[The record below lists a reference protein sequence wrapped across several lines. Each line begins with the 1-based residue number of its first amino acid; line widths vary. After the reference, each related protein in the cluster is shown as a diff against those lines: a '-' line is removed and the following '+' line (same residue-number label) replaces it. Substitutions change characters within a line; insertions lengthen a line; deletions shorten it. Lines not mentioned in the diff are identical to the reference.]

1 MVTLILTI
9 IHVQANEL
17 TLNTGANVNFD
28 ADYFPSKTTENYGV
42 ILLTGSSGGKGNEMA
57 KRIVN
62 MGYPVLSLAYF
73 YEDIK
78 RKVYQQHW
86 R

>member
-17 TLNTGANVNFD
+17 TLNTGANVNF
-28 ADYFPSKTTENYGV
+28 
-42 ILLTGSSGGKGNEMA
+42 
-57 KRIVN
+57 
-62 MGYPVLSLAYF
+62 